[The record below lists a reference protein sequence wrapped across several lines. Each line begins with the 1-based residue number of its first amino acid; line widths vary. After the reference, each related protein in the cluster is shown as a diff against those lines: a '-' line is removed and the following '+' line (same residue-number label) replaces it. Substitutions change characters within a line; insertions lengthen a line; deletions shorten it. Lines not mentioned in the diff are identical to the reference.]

1 MRNCHGSSSPEIKSE
16 MNVVP
21 LIDVML
27 VLLIVFMVAS
37 PMITSSLD
45 IKLPTTGSPQ
55 EVTKKNSESTV
66 VVSLKTN
73 GDMYLSNTA
82 IGVIDELKDPKQLVL
97 ILTTLKEQQPN
108 SRLYLRADK
117 GTPYERV
124 VFGLELIK
132 TSGFDDVNLVTE
144 ARS

>member
-1 MRNCHGSSSPEIKSE
+1 MRNRRGSFSSGIKSE

-45 IKLPTTGSPQ
+45 IKLPATGTPQ
-55 EVTKKNSESTV
+55 ETTQKNSESTV
-66 VVSLKTN
+66 VVSLKAN

-97 ILTTLKEQQPN
+97 TLTTLKEQQLN

-132 TSGFDDVNLVTE
+132 SSGFDDVNLVTE

>member
-1 MRNCHGSSSPEIKSE
+1 
-16 MNVVP
+16 
-21 LIDVML
+21 
-27 VLLIVFMVAS
+27 
-37 PMITSSLD
+37 
-45 IKLPTTGSPQ
+45 
-55 EVTKKNSESTV
+55 
-66 VVSLKTN
+66 
-73 GDMYLSNTA
+73 MYLSNTA